1 MRDHSRGGGA
11 VVAAAVAVIEQ
22 QSLNGGRPFPN
33 TSASG
38 KTRHSLS
45 RSKQVCSSPKGNQ
58 SRRKTVSLTNNEVE
72 ESLRGREGSKKPSE
86 SISPYAFVNAKEKAE
101 GTKSDADE
109 EVQSLLNFTGM
120 GVRRNET
127 RKSHSPT
134 NLHAAS
140 KNTSCLEE
148 LAPGGNS
155 QFTVGNPLDYID
167 KIVSDRGD
175 LGLNRVGSTSLRGN
189 IFANTPKNWDV
200 DVVKVNQSNHKIES
214 ADHNFEAAVN
224 DFNLT
229 AEDVQ
234 NFVSKYN
241 SLKRKNNSS
250 TTEGHKEAIVLRN
263 QYIQGEKLE
272 KLSTGSGYSAGSSD
286 DFGTDSSEIDTSSNT
301 DSDSGREHV
310 INEGLETITEEDR
323 ATASSV
329 HSTPGIL
336 NIPRSLSTCSRVL
349 FIFSFERIR

>member
-1 MRDHSRGGGA
+1 MRDHSCGGGA

-22 QSLNGGRPFPN
+22 QQALKGGGRPFPN

-45 RSKQVCSSPKGNQ
+45 RSKQVCSSQKGNQ
-58 SRRKTVSLTNNEVE
+58 SRGKTVSLTKNEVE
-72 ESLRGREGSKKPSE
+72 ESLRGCDSGKMPSD
-86 SISPYAFVNAKEKAE
+86 SISPYTEGAK
-101 GTKSDADE
+101 GDADE
-109 EVQSLLNFTGM
+109 EVQSLLNLTGM

-127 RKSHSPT
+127 RKSHSPMI
-134 NLHAAS
+134 LHAAS

-148 LAPGGNS
+148 PAPGGNS

-167 KIVSDRGD
+167 RIVSDRGD
-175 LGLNRVGSTSLRGN
+175 LGLSRGSTSLRGN

-214 ADHNFEAAVN
+214 ADHNFEEAVN

-241 SLKRKNNSS
+241 SLKRRNNSS

-286 DFGTDSSEIDTSSNT
+286 DVGTDSSEIDTSSNT
-301 DSDSGREHV
+301 DSDSGHEHV

-336 NIPRSLSTCSRVL
+336 NIPSSFSTCNRGVL